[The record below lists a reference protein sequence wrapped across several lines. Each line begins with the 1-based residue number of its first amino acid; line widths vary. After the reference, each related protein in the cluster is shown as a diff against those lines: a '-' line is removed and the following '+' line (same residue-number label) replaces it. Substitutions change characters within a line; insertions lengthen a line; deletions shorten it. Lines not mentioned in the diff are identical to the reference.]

1 MVRNIFNFFWS
12 RDAWPKFL
20 PTTERPLSPREQFGV
35 VFDVVQLSH
44 VFQDSKTFVDLIPR
58 KKPRIIIKH
67 YYKQYGTQLD
77 IMRFIR
83 DHFITPPMLSEPAVQ
98 SEDAPIA
105 RKVREY
111 IEHMWGVLTRAA
123 DRPNRYSSLL
133 DLPHNYV
140 TPGGRFRE
148 IYYWDSYFTML
159 GLRESGKYD
168 LMEDMVRNFAYMIS
182 QYGFIPNG
190 NRTYYLTH
198 SQPPVFSLMVA
209 LLAEIR
215 GEQVFDEYRPLM
227 AKEYRYWM
235 RGSEK
240 SAFVKGISNASEHV
254 VRMSGGELLNRYWD
268 SSIAPREDMFG
279 EDVAIGRRID
289 ESANF
294 YRNMRAGAET
304 GWDYSSRWFTD
315 GGGRESIRV
324 TDLVPVDLN
333 VFLLLTEELLS
344 RVYQREGKF
353 NLSERYDKLA
363 QARRDAIQKYLWDEE
378 AGWYGDYIHSEGR
391 LNTKFTI
398 AGIYPLF
405 AGVADTEQAAR
416 VIDMVE
422 AKFLRPGGVAT
433 TLETTGEQ
441 WDAPNG
447 WAPLVYITVM
457 GLERY
462 GAHELAKE
470 VAIRWC
476 TLNIS
481 VFEKTGLLLEKYNIE
496 DLESLAAGGEYV
508 LQDGFGWTNGVL
520 LTLMNKY
527 HIYEEIPAD
536 VELPEITEMRDASE
550 TIPVV

>member
-1 MVRNIFNFFWS
+1 MARNILNFLWS
-12 RDAWPKFL
+12 RDAWPKLL

-44 VFQDSKTFVDLIPR
+44 VFADSKTFVDLIPR
-58 KKPRIIIKH
+58 RKPRTIIKN

-83 DHFITPPMLSEPAVQ
+83 DHFITPPMLSEPAVP
-98 SEDAPIA
+98 SEGAPIA
-105 RKVREY
+105 LKVREY
-111 IEHMWGVLTRAA
+111 IEHMWGVLTREA
-123 DRPNRYSSLL
+123 DRPNRFSSLL

-148 IYYWDSYFTML
+148 IYYWDAYFTML
-159 GLRESGKYD
+159 GLRESGKDD
-168 LMEDMVRNFAYMIS
+168 LIEDMVRNFAYMIS
-182 QYGFIPNG
+182 RYGFIPNG
-190 NRTYYLTH
+190 NRTYYLTR

-215 GEQVFDEYRPLM
+215 GEQVFDEYRLLM
-227 AKEYRYWM
+227 VKEYKYWM
-235 RGSEK
+235 RGSERQ
-240 SAFVKGISNASEHV
+240 AFVKGISHTSEHV
-254 VRMSGGELLNRYWD
+254 VRMPGGELLNRYWD
-268 SSIAPREDMFG
+268 SSISPREESFG
-279 EDVAIGRRID
+279 EDVAVGRRID

-304 GWDYSSRWFTD
+304 GWDYSSRWFAD

-333 VFLLLTEELLS
+333 CLLLLTEELLS

-353 NLSERYDKLA
+353 NLSARYDKLS
-363 QARRDAIQKYLWDEE
+363 QARRDAIQKYLWDED
-378 AGWYGDYIHSEGR
+378 AGWYGDYIHSEKR
-391 LNTKFTI
+391 LNTKPTI
-398 AGIYPLF
+398 AGLYPLF
-405 AGVADTEQAAR
+405 AGAATTEQAAR
-416 VIDMVE
+416 VIEAVE
-422 AKFLRPGGVAT
+422 EKFLRPGGVAT

-447 WAPLVYITVM
+447 WAPMVYMTVM

-470 VAIRWC
+470 IALRWC

-496 DLESLAAGGEYV
+496 DLESLAAGGEYE

-527 HIYEEIPAD
+527 HIYEKIPAG
-536 VELPEITEMRDASE
+536 VELPEISEMHEAAE
-550 TIPVV
+550 TIAVV